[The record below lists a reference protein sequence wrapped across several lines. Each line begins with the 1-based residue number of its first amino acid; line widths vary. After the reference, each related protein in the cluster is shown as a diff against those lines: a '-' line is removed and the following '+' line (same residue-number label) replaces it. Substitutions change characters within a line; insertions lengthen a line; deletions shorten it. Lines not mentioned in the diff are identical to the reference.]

1 MAPTTPSTRL
11 LAGVEVPDTPLIS
24 AALDFVRE
32 RSPEV
37 LYHHCV
43 RGWLFGCIIASKVP
57 RFASID
63 REVHAIA
70 VLFHDIGLIEGDDPK
85 AAGIISQDKRFE
97 VDGANA
103 ARDFLR
109 REAEADQWDQ
119 HRQQLVWD
127 TIALHST
134 VSISLHKE
142 VEVQAAIAGIFTDI
156 TRHFLEFAGLVSDA
170 EWDAICKE
178 YPRLNS
184 MKEAATELL
193 CNVCR
198 KKPETTYDNFLRDYG
213 EKHVE
218 GYNATGKKVIDI
230 LENMYL
236 S

>member
-1 MAPTTPSTRL
+1 MAPIPPTRL
-11 LAGVEVPDTPLIS
+11 LAGVDVPDTPLIT

-32 RSPEV
+32 RTPEV

-43 RGWLFGCIIASKVP
+43 RSWLFGCIIATKVP
-57 RFASID
+57 RFADMD

-70 VLFHDIGLIEGDDPK
+70 TLFHDIGLIDGDK
-85 AAGIISQDKRFE
+85 AVGIVSDDKRFE

-103 ARDFLR
+103 AREFLR
-109 REAEADQWDQ
+109 READAAHWDQ
-119 HRQQLVWD
+119 HRLQLVWD
-127 TIALHST
+127 SIALHST

-142 VEVQAAIAGIFTDI
+142 VEVQAAVAGIFTDLM
-156 TRHFLEFAGLVSDA
+156 RHFLEFGGSVSG
-170 EWDAICKE
+170 EQWDAICKE

-184 MKEAATELL
+184 MKDAAREML

-198 KKPETTYDNFLRDYG
+198 RKPDTTYDNFLKDYG

-218 GYNATGKKVIDI
+218 GYSAVGKRVIDA
-230 LENMYL
+230 LENMYM